1 MKHNQES
8 GSNLENKEQSDEQN
22 QIVGDLPKKNPEIKY
37 PVKPKDSAS
46 LIVLRNKGNQL
57 QVLMGRRGRKAVFS
71 NVYVFPGGKLEASDK
86 LTNPASK
93 LRQNLSERISTDTEK
108 STSFAMAAV
117 RETFE
122 ETGLFLG
129 APGDIGETHNESWNQ
144 VRALGLAPALAKLE
158 YVGHAITP
166 ASKAFRFNARFF
178 YAWASDMSGQLG
190 GSGELADLAFLDIE
204 KALEL
209 PLVDVTQFML
219 EEIIRRKENDFNI
232 PATYPFFGYRKDR
245 QYQRYK

>member
-1 MKHNQES
+1 M
-8 GSNLENKEQSDEQN
+8 
-22 QIVGDLPKKNPEIKY
+22 
-37 PVKPKDSAS
+37 
-46 LIVLRNKGNQL
+46 
-57 QVLMGRRGRKAVFS
+57 FS
-71 NVYVFPGGKLEASDK
+71 GGKLEACDK
-86 LTNPASK
+86 LPNPASN
-93 LRQNLSERISTDTEK
+93 LRQNLSERISTDIGK
-108 STSFAMAAV
+108 SSSFAMAAV

-129 APGDIGETHNESWNQ
+129 APGDVGETHNESWNQ
-144 VRALGLAPALAKLE
+144 VRALGLAPDLAKLE

-178 YAWASDMSGQLG
+178 YAWESDMSGELG

-219 EEIIRRKENDFNI
+219 EEIIRRKESGFTI
-232 PATYPFFGYRKDR
+232 PTTYPFFGYRKDR
-245 QYQRYK
+245 RYQRYK

>member
-1 MKHNQES
+1 
-8 GSNLENKEQSDEQN
+8 
-22 QIVGDLPKKNPEIKY
+22 
-37 PVKPKDSAS
+37 
-46 LIVLRNKGNQL
+46 
-57 QVLMGRRGRKAVFS
+57 
-71 NVYVFPGGKLEASDK
+71 
-86 LTNPASK
+86 
-93 LRQNLSERISTDTEK
+93 
-108 STSFAMAAV
+108 MAAV

-129 APGDIGETHNESWNQ
+129 AAGDVGETHNESWNQ
-144 VRALGLAPALAKLE
+144 VRALGLAPDLAKLE

-178 YAWASDMSGQLG
+178 YAWESDMSGELG

-219 EEIIRRKENDFNI
+219 EEIIRRKERGFTI
-232 PATYPFFGYRKDR
+232 PTTYPFFGYRKDR
-245 QYQRYK
+245 RYQRYK

>member
-1 MKHNQES
+1 
-8 GSNLENKEQSDEQN
+8 
-22 QIVGDLPKKNPEIKY
+22 
-37 PVKPKDSAS
+37 
-46 LIVLRNKGNQL
+46 
-57 QVLMGRRGRKAVFS
+57 
-71 NVYVFPGGKLEASDK
+71 
-86 LTNPASK
+86 
-93 LRQNLSERISTDTEK
+93 
-108 STSFAMAAV
+108 MAAV

-129 APGDIGETHNESWNQ
+129 APGDVGETHNESWNQ
-144 VRALGLAPALAKLE
+144 VRALGLAPDLAKLE

-178 YAWASDMSGQLG
+178 YAWESDMSGELG

-219 EEIIRRKENDFNI
+219 EEIIRRKESGFTI
-232 PATYPFFGYRKDR
+232 PQLIPFSDIAKTGGINVINKACSVYIISGRTDHRYPARLLLLPSFAPLSK
-245 QYQRYK
+245 